1 MIIFRIWSP
10 RSLLAMQNWPVPIL
24 TALSCPK
31 QRKKKSRRSRNK
43 QRQRQKR
50 RQKRRRSQKRRLM
63 TPKLRREI
71 PLLALVAPTASTVK

>member
-50 RQKRRRSQKRRLM
+50 RRSQKRRLM